1 MINQSLYRQGDT
13 QMSTENTA
21 VQSTL
26 TVDQTTLFDDIGS
39 TLGASDIDRDTAIDL
54 FFNLVFVNG
63 SVDYTLWVEGSKRI
77 MNAYAIKKSIKCI
90 MQDGTLNPTVKTMWT
105 RFTKDVAD
113 KHGIVKP
120 TKPTTEAKA
129 KSEQRAKAEAK
140 LETLKAKPVEELEA
154 ELKSK
159 LANPTTA
166 SLNEAKA
173 ITKAIEAKAKDEAKA
188 ESAEV
193 TELRKD
199 IKALLAKV
207 ESADMLRDIRQYLVE
222 IM

>member
-1 MINQSLYRQGDT
+1 MSNENQV
-13 QMSTENTA
+13 

-26 TVDQTTLFDDIGS
+26 TVDQSSSFDDIGS

-54 FFNLVFVNG
+54 FFNLVYVND
-63 SVDYTLWVEGSKRI
+63 SVNYTLWVEGSKRI
-77 MNAYAIKKSIKCI
+77 MLAYAIKKGIKCI
-90 MQDGTLNPTVKTMWT
+90 MQDGTLNPTVKTMWA

-129 KSEQRAKAEAK
+129 KSEQRAKAEVK
-140 LETLKAKPVEELEA
+140 LEVLKAKSVEELEA
-154 ELKSK
+154 ELKAK

-207 ESADMLRDIRQYLVE
+207 ESADMLRNIRQYLVE

>member
-1 MINQSLYRQGDT
+1 
-13 QMSTENTA
+13 MSTENQ
-21 VQSTL
+21 VVESTL
-26 TVDQTTLFDDIGS
+26 TVDQTASFDDIGS

-54 FFNLVFVNG
+54 FFNLVYVNG

-77 MNAYAIKKSIKCI
+77 MLAYAIKKGIKYV
-90 MQDGTLNPTVKTMWT
+90 MNDGTLNPTVKTMWT

-140 LETLKAKPVEELEA
+140 LESLKAKPVEELEA
-154 ELKSK
+154 ELKAK

-173 ITKAIEAKAKDEAKA
+173 ITKAIEAKAKDIEKA

-193 TELRKD
+193 SELRKD

-207 ESADMLRDIRQYLVE
+207 ESADTLRDIRQYLIE

>member
-1 MINQSLYRQGDT
+1 MSNENQV
-13 QMSTENTA
+13 

-54 FFNLVFVNG
+54 FFNLVYVND

-77 MNAYAIKKSIKCI
+77 MSAYAIKKGVKMFMS
-90 MQDGTLNPTVKTMWT
+90 DGTLNPTVKAMWT

-140 LETLKAKPVEELEA
+140 LEVLKAKPVEELET
-154 ELKSK
+154 ELKAK

-207 ESADMLRDIRQYLVE
+207 ESADVLRDIRQYLIE

>member
-1 MINQSLYRQGDT
+1 MSTDT
-13 QMSTENTA
+13 Q
-21 VQSTL
+21 VVVGL
-26 TVDQTTLFDDIGS
+26 TIDQTSSFDDIGS

-54 FFNLVFVNG
+54 FFNLVCVNAI
-63 SVDYTLWVEGSKRI
+63 VDYTLWVEGSKRI
-77 MNAYAIKKSIKCI
+77 MSAYAIKKGIKCI

-140 LETLKAKPVEELEA
+140 LEVLKAKPVEELEA
-154 ELKSK
+154 ELKAK

-207 ESADMLRDIRQYLVE
+207 ESADVLRDIRQYLTE

>member
-1 MINQSLYRQGDT
+1 
-13 QMSTENTA
+13 MSTENQI
-21 VQSTL
+21 VESTL
-26 TVDQTTLFDDIGS
+26 TVDQSASFDDIGS
-39 TLGASDIDRDTAIDL
+39 TLGASDIDRDSAIDL
-54 FFNLVFVNG
+54 FFNLVYVNN

-77 MNAYAIKKSIKCI
+77 MNAYAIKKGIKYV
-90 MQDGTLNPTVKTMWT
+90 MSDGTLNPTVKTMWT

-140 LETLKAKPVEELEA
+140 LESLKAKPVEELEA
-154 ELKSK
+154 ELKAK

-166 SLNEAKA
+166 SLSEAKA
-173 ITKAIEAKAKDEAKA
+173 ITKAIEAKAKDIEKA

-193 TELRKD
+193 SELRKD

-207 ESADMLRDIRQYLVE
+207 ESADTLRDIRQYLIE
-222 IM
+222 MM

>member
-1 MINQSLYRQGDT
+1 MSNENQV
-13 QMSTENTA
+13 

-26 TVDQTTLFDDIGS
+26 TVDQTTSFDDIGS

-63 SVDYTLWVEGSKRI
+63 NVNYTLWVEGSKRI
-77 MNAYAIKKSIKCI
+77 MSAYAIKKGIKCI
-90 MQDGTLNPTVKTMWT
+90 MNDGTLNPTVKTMWN

-140 LETLKAKPVEELEA
+140 LEVLKAKPVEELQA

-159 LANPTTA
+159 LANPTTS

-173 ITKAIEAKAKDEAKA
+173 ITKAIEAKARDVEKA

-193 TELRKD
+193 SAVRKS
-199 IKALLAKV
+199 IKDMLAKIDSYSDLV
-207 ESADMLRDIRQYLVE
+207 DIETYIVDMISNHTPATF
-222 IM
+222 

>member
-1 MINQSLYRQGDT
+1 MSNENQV
-13 QMSTENTA
+13 

-26 TVDQTTLFDDIGS
+26 TVDQTTSFDDIGS

-63 SVDYTLWVEGSKRI
+63 NVDYTLWVEGSKRI
-77 MNAYAIKKSIKCI
+77 MNAYAIKKDIKCI
-90 MQDGTLNPTVKTMWT
+90 MNDGTLNPTVKTMWA

-129 KSEQRAKAEAK
+129 KSEQRAKAEVK
-140 LETLKAKPVEELEA
+140 LEALKAKSEEELKA

-173 ITKAIEAKAKDEAKA
+173 ITKAIEAKAKDVEKA
-188 ESAEV
+188 EDEATKTV
-193 TELRKD
+193 RKS
-199 IKALLAKV
+199 IKDMLAKIDSYSDLVDIETYIV
-207 ESADMLRDIRQYLVE
+207 EMISNHTPATF
-222 IM
+222 

>member
-1 MINQSLYRQGDT
+1 
-13 QMSTENTA
+13 MSTENQ
-21 VQSTL
+21 VVESTL
-26 TVDQTTLFDDIGS
+26 TVDQTASFDDIGS

-63 SVDYTLWVEGSKRI
+63 NVDYTLWVEGSKRI
-77 MNAYAIKKSIKCI
+77 MNAYAIKKGIKCI

-140 LETLKAKPVEELEA
+140 LEVLKAKPVEELQA

-159 LANPTTA
+159 LANPTTS

-173 ITKAIEAKAKDEAKA
+173 ITKAIEAKAKDIEKA
-188 ESAEV
+188 EDEATKTV
-193 TELRKD
+193 RKS
-199 IKALLAKV
+199 IKDMLAKIDSYSDLV
-207 ESADMLRDIRQYLVE
+207 DIETYIVDMISNHSPATF
-222 IM
+222 

>member
-1 MINQSLYRQGDT
+1 
-13 QMSTENTA
+13 MSIENTA

-26 TVDQTTLFDDIGS
+26 TVDQTTSFDDIGS

-54 FFNLVFVNG
+54 FFNLVFING

-77 MNAYAIKKSIKCI
+77 MNAYAIKKGIKCI
-90 MQDGTLNPTVKTMWT
+90 MQDGTLNPTVKNMWS
-105 RFTKDVAD
+105 RFTKDIAD

-120 TKPTTEAKA
+120 IKPTTEAKA

-140 LETLKAKPVEELEA
+140 LELLKVKPVEELET
-154 ELKSK
+154 ELKAK

-166 SLNEAKA
+166 NLTEAKN
-173 ITKAIEAKAKDEAKA
+173 ITKAIEAKAKDIEKA

-193 TELRKD
+193 SELRKD
-199 IKALLAKV
+199 IKALLAKI
-207 ESADMLRDIRQYLVE
+207 ESADVLRDVRQYLTE
-222 IM
+222 II

>member
-1 MINQSLYRQGDT
+1 MSNENQV
-13 QMSTENTA
+13 

-26 TVDQTTLFDDIGS
+26 SADQSASFDDIGS

-63 SVDYTLWVEGSKRI
+63 NVEYTLWVEGSKRI
-77 MNAYAIKKSIKCI
+77 MNAYAIKKGIKCI
-90 MQDGTLNPTVKTMWT
+90 MNDGTLNPTVKTMWT

-129 KSEQRAKAEAK
+129 KSEQRAKAEVK
-140 LETLKAKPVEELEA
+140 LEALKAKSVEDLEA
-154 ELKSK
+154 ELKVK

-173 ITKAIEAKAKDEAKA
+173 ITKAIEAKAKDIEKA

-193 TELRKD
+193 SELRKD

-207 ESADMLRDIRQYLVE
+207 ESADTLRDIRQYLVE